1 MGGMPGMPGMDMDPA
16 MMSQMLQNP
25 MAQSMM
31 QNLSQN
37 PQMLQ
42 SMIQNNPMLQN
53 MAQQN
58 PMLQSML
65 SNPQMLQAMMN
76 PQTLQMIAQM
86 RQLMPASGAPGAMS
100 QTPTA
105 TGTPAFGTDTAASPG
120 GAPPNPMFDPA
131 MMQAMQAMMGGGG
144 MGGGPGPGAL
154 PSPAD
159 GRPS

>member
-1 MGGMPGMPGMDMDPA
+1 MPGLGGMGGQGPDPA

-25 MAQSMM
+25 MVQSMM
-31 QNLSQN
+31 QNLASN

-42 SMIQNNPMLQN
+42 TMIQNNPMLQN

-76 PQTLQMIAQM
+76 PQMLQMVAQM
-86 RQLMPASGAPGAMS
+86 RQSMPGLGAPGAML

-105 TGTPAFGTDTAASPG
+105 TGTPALGTTAEGSP
-120 GAPPNPMFDPA
+120 D
-131 MMQAMQAMMGGGG
+131 
-144 MGGGPGPGAL
+144 GAL
-154 PSPAD
+154 PS
-159 GRPS
+159 